1 MTVEG
6 GVESVQG
13 VKKKVREAL
22 GGEGV
27 AYVDTRV
34 GAPEAWIR
42 LFYLKRIWNQTHPQT
57 NFRCVDTEQARRL
70 VRAGEGE
77 LVEGVE
83 EEQYWAKIKKDRE
96 EKRSGKVVVPK
107 VKNKKKLMQRIE
119 TMKSAHVYFD

>member
-1 MTVEG
+1 M
-6 GVESVQG
+6 
-13 VKKKVREAL
+13 KKKVREAL

-42 LFYLKRIWNQTHPQT
+42 CYFTFMFSKIESNLSL
-57 NFRCVDTEQARRL
+57 RCIDTEQARRL
-70 VRAGEGE
+70 VRAGEGV

-96 EKRSGKVVVPK
+96 EKRSGKVIVPK
-107 VKNKKKLMQRIE
+107 VKSPCLGGLLP
-119 TMKSAHVYFD
+119 